1 MAGGMWVAGRP
12 WADVSEEGTR
22 SQCAAVREAGDKQ
35 GGGAAGRRGSNSV
48 TSAPR
53 GTGLKPIALPYEFDT
68 SGVVKLILRGALGLL
83 VVVLLGIFYSLLI
96 SHSTA
101 AAIQLL
107 LILAIATYLG
117 SLFLRNLPGSVG
129 TITADAV
136 VVQPGRLFG
145 IRLAS
150 PAGRFPIS
158 QFQAVRVE
166 RVPNPIGIPIET
178 QIRPH
183 ERVYLVGKNGT
194 LDILVARTH
203 HDAGREVGNELANVL
218 RLQYQEQLVPY

>member
-1 MAGGMWVAGRP
+1 MAI
-12 WADVSEEGTR
+12 T
-22 SQCAAVREAGDKQ
+22 
-35 GGGAAGRRGSNSV
+35 
-48 TSAPR
+48 
-53 GTGLKPIALPYEFDT
+53 LPYEFD
-68 SGVVKLILRGALGLL
+68 SSRVVKQIMGGVLGFLLALL
-83 VVVLLGIFYSLLI
+83 VGILYSLLV
-96 SHSTA
+96 SHSLA

-107 LILAIATYLG
+107 LIAAIATYFG
-117 SLFLRNLPGSVG
+117 GLFHRNLIGSVG

-136 VVQPGRLFG
+136 VVQPGQVLG

-183 ERVYLVGKNGT
+183 ERVLLVGKNGT
-194 LDILVARTH
+194 PGILVARTH
-203 HDAGREVGNELANVL
+203 LDAGRTLGNELATAL
-218 RLQYQEQLVPY
+218 KLPYQEQLFPY